1 MALVDYFLKIDGI
14 SGESTDD
21 KHKGEIEVAS
31 FSWGVRQTTARATGG
46 AGAGKATFQ
55 DFQFTK
61 VSDKASPALFQ
72 KCATGEHI
80 KQAVLTARKA
90 GETQQEFLKVT
101 LSDLLVSSYQSG
113 GTATPDFIEIT
124 APNDV
129 AFLSQN
135 LTTDNALSNGF
146 GDPMDQAGLRYAKLE
161 FLEGNPQRIGI
172 EPSAGGTLTF
182 NAKTQTVTVGDWN
195 GDGVAPVG
203 IADGNIMRAVQEF
216 DVKVLIGLLTA
227 PFSSSSLHLLVNE
240 SRGPLNT
247 PGDTTD
253 LSNPGTSREGAEPHL
268 RFDVLFYRNADN
280 TVNADDLTRAGK
292 RIGQLSVDPTN
303 PNLAS
308 LDIDM
313 LPILSKHDTDSFGIR
328 LQLHGAGIPEPLETA
343 EDRDEESGET
353 APSRDVTAFFS
364 MTLNFDTA

>member
-113 GTATPDFIEIT
+113 GTATPSFIEIT
-124 APNDV
+124 TPNDV

-135 LTTDNALSNGF
+135 LTTDNA
-146 GDPMDQAGLRYAKLE
+146 
-161 FLEGNPQRIGI
+161 
-172 EPSAGGTLTF
+172 
-182 NAKTQTVTVGDWN
+182 
-195 GDGVAPVG
+195 
-203 IADGNIMRAVQEF
+203 
-216 DVKVLIGLLTA
+216 
-227 PFSSSSLHLLVNE
+227 
-240 SRGPLNT
+240 
-247 PGDTTD
+247 
-253 LSNPGTSREGAEPHL
+253 
-268 RFDVLFYRNADN
+268 
-280 TVNADDLTRAGK
+280 VNADDLTLASK